1 MSAKAPARGR
11 ALGVTTM
18 LIVVAVLAFY
28 LFLISSQSTR
38 DLGRVG
44 AVVALFLGVLACLV
58 GALTLEAPSGRGI
71 AGAAAAGLLL
81 SMSVLA
87 LFSIG
92 LLLLVG
98 AILSIVWLVRTKSE
112 RREVSSVPIVVA
124 SASAPCSPGRSC
136 SPDPS

>member
-1 MSAKAPARGR
+1 MSAKASAPGR

-98 AILSIVWLVRTKSE
+98 AILSIVWLARTRPE
-112 RREVSSVPIVVA
+112 RREVSGVPIALAFGIGALLPWVILLT
-124 SASAPCSPGRSC
+124 
-136 SPDPS
+136 

>member
-1 MSAKAPARGR
+1 MSAKVTASGR

-18 LIVVAVLAFY
+18 LVVMAVLAFY

-44 AVVALFLGVLACLV
+44 AVVALFLAVLVCIV
-58 GALTLEAPSGRGI
+58 GALILETPSGRGI
-71 AGAAAAGLLL
+71 AGAGAAGLLL

-92 LLLLVG
+92 LILLVG
-98 AILSIVWLVRTKSE
+98 AILSIVSLVRTRPE

-124 SASAPCSPGRSC
+124 FGVGALLPWVILLA
-136 SPDPS
+136 

>member
-1 MSAKAPARGR
+1 MVNARATAPGR
-11 ALGVTTM
+11 ALGLATM
-18 LIVVAVLAFY
+18 IVVVAVLAFY

-44 AVVALFLGVLACLV
+44 AVIASFLAVLACIV
-58 GALTLEAPSGRGI
+58 GALMLETPSGRGI
-71 AGAAAAGLLL
+71 AGAGAAGLLL

-98 AILSIVWLVRTKSE
+98 ASLSIVWLVRTRSE
-112 RREVSSVPIVVA
+112 RRGVSGLPIVA
-124 SASAPCSPGRSC
+124 AFGIGALLPWAILLT
-136 SPDPS
+136 

>member
-1 MSAKAPARGR
+1 MVNARETTPGR

-44 AVVALFLGVLACLV
+44 AVVALFLAVLACLV
-58 GALTLEAPSGRGI
+58 GALMLETPSGRGI
-71 AGAAAAGLLL
+71 AGAGAAGVLL

-98 AILSIVWLVRTKSE
+98 AILSIVWLVRTRSE
-112 RREVSSVPIVVA
+112 RRDVSGLPIVAAFGIGALLPWVILLT
-124 SASAPCSPGRSC
+124 
-136 SPDPS
+136 

>member
-1 MSAKAPARGR
+1 MVNARATAPGR
-11 ALGVTTM
+11 ALGLATM
-18 LIVVAVLAFY
+18 IVVVAVLAFY

-44 AVVALFLGVLACLV
+44 AVVALFLAVLACIV
-58 GALTLEAPSGRGI
+58 GALMLETPSGRGI
-71 AGAAAAGLLL
+71 AGAGAAGLLL

-124 SASAPCSPGRSC
+124 FCVGALLPWAILLT
-136 SPDPS
+136 

>member
-1 MSAKAPARGR
+1 MSARATAAGR
-11 ALGVTTM
+11 VLGVATM
-18 LIVVAVLAFY
+18 IVVAAVLAYY
-28 LFLISSQSTR
+28 LFLISSQSTW

-44 AVVALFLGVLACLV
+44 LVVALFLAVLACIA
-58 GALTLEAPSGRGI
+58 GALLLESAAGRGI

-98 AILSIVWLVRTKSE
+98 AIMSMVWLVRTRSE
-112 RREVSSVPIVVA
+112 RRGARAAPIVAAFGVGA
-124 SASAPCSPGRSC
+124 LLPWAILLA
-136 SPDPS
+136 

>member
-1 MSAKAPARGR
+1 MVNARATAPGR
-11 ALGVTTM
+11 ALGLATM
-18 LIVVAVLAFY
+18 IVVVAVLAFY

-44 AVVALFLGVLACLV
+44 AVVALFLAVLACII
-58 GALTLEAPSGRGI
+58 GALMLETPSGRGI
-71 AGAAAAGLLL
+71 AGAGAAGLLL

-124 SASAPCSPGRSC
+124 FCVGALLPWAILLT
-136 SPDPS
+136 

>member
-1 MSAKAPARGR
+1 MSAKASAPGR

-44 AVVALFLGVLACLV
+44 AVVASFLAVLACTV
-58 GALTLEAPSGRGI
+58 GALMLETPSGRGI
-71 AGAAAAGLLL
+71 AGAGAAGLLL

-112 RREVSSVPIVVA
+112 RRGVSSVPIVVA
-124 SASAPCSPGRSC
+124 FCVGALLPWAILLT
-136 SPDPS
+136 

>member
-1 MSAKAPARGR
+1 MTATEAAAGR
-11 ALGVTTM
+11 VLGVSTM
-18 LIVVAVLAFY
+18 VVVVAVLAYY

-44 AVVALFLGVLACLV
+44 LVVALSLAVLACIAGGLLLDSP
-58 GALTLEAPSGRGI
+58 AGRGI
-71 AGAAAAGLLL
+71 AGAGAAGMLL

-98 AILSIVWLVRTKSE
+98 AIMSVAWLVRTRSE
-112 RREVSSVPIVVA
+112 RRGVSSAPVVA
-124 SASAPCSPGRSC
+124 AFCVGALLPWMILLA
-136 SPDPS
+136 